1 MAGAARAMKQPGA
14 LWWPRLALLGLAW
27 WLCLPMSAQPLSAQ
41 PLSAGSVSAGSLSAG
56 PQSAGPQSAGPLAPS
71 DLAVLVDVAGTE
83 TLASVSAPA
92 ANGRFLPLGLA
103 GFNGG
108 FTRDVHWLRFTL
120 QAPVPGPWWLE
131 MQPAVLDDLRLFE
144 PVAGGHVERR
154 TGDRL
159 PFASRELD
167 FPGFAFKL
175 ELPDLQPRT
184 FYLRVQTTSSAHVKL
199 KLWRPEDFNNS
210 RSRRSVGFGVY
221 FGLTAM
227 LCLLNFV
234 LFCVLRKPLFGWFS
248 LLVLSQGLLFFG
260 YAGLASQFL
269 PSDVPLLGDFWTMVS
284 LAAYLSLAA
293 PFFRSLRPSGFD
305 SRLSRLMCW
314 VQLGLPWLLV
324 PAWVGGYNGAAAC
337 LALAFSFSFLL
348 WPSGVALLRR
358 DSTRGLRWI
367 LVVHTV
373 VQAGNF
379 SQVLVLLG
387 WQFDSGLPNML
398 WMVPNFAALMILQL
412 MLSLQLGSLLK
423 ERALA
428 QWQADHFD
436 REATT
441 ARATLA
447 EQARSHGQLAKTLAD
462 LLQAHRLSK
471 IGSWEVS
478 LSDGQSTGSDVLL
491 QMMGLSLDGPRDM
504 SFDERKKFFT
514 PESWERWREAL
525 ARVKAFGEPVVLELE
540 LVPFPGRV
548 RWIEVRAALALDEH
562 GQPVALIGTAQDID
576 ERRSLQATAA
586 ASAQQAAANRNRS
599 ELLARVSH
607 ELRTPLNAVLGF
619 SQLLSLEEQVR
630 ASPALAEPVD
640 LILGAADH
648 LKSMIDDVLDLAMIQ
663 ADGLRLVAEPSSVG
677 PLAAECL
684 SWLTPMAAS
693 RQLTLSLV
701 GQALGW
707 RVVADHRRLRQ
718 VLINLLSNAIKYNR
732 PGGHVSLA
740 ISHEPGLARDGS
752 NPSAGWVCLAV
763 SDTGQGLTQRQ
774 IDALYQPFNR
784 LGAELG
790 EVEGTGL
797 GLALARELTEAMG
810 GSLQVRSELGKGSVF
825 TLRLPAAQGLCDAI
839 SGDAISGGAASDPAS
854 AIEPFRAAPEQ
865 TEWVDTNGPPY
876 VVLYVEDN
884 RLNVLVMR
892 HTLKRLEGVRLEVAV
907 DGGTGLS
914 LARQLHPDL
923 LLIDLNLPV
932 LNGTELMRRLR
943 ADPVFASTPCVAVS
957 ANSLPDDIELA
968 LTAGFDDYVTKPFAV
983 DRVLDLVRRLRRQ
996 SQLQRRAAQAKLFD
1010 SVQ

>member
-1 MAGAARAMKQPGA
+1 MKQPGA
-14 LWWPRLALLGLAW
+14 RWWPRLVLLGLAW
-27 WLCLPMSAQPLSAQ
+27 LLCLPLFAQSLFAQSQFAQPQFAQ
-41 PLSAGSVSAGSLSAG
+41 SQFAQ
-56 PQSAGPQSAGPLAPS
+56 PQSAKPLSVQAPSAQAPAPS
-71 DLAVLVDVAGTE
+71 DLAVLVDAAGTE
-83 TLASVSAPA
+83 TIDSVSAPA
-92 ANGRFLPLGLA
+92 ANSRFLPVGLV

-120 QAPVPGPWWLE
+120 QVPTPGPWWLE

-144 PVAGGHVERR
+144 PVTGGHVPGGHVERR

-159 PFASRELD
+159 PFANRELD
-167 FPGFAFKL
+167 FAGFVFKL
-175 ELPDLQPRT
+175 ELPDLKPRT
-184 FYLRVQTTSSAHVKL
+184 FYLRVQTTSSAHAKL
-199 KLWRPEDFNNS
+199 KLWRPDDFNHS
-210 RSRRSVGFGVY
+210 RSHRSVGFGVY
-221 FGLTAM
+221 FGLAAM
-227 LCLLNFV
+227 LCFLNFV

-269 PSDVPLLGDFWTMVS
+269 PSDAPLMADFWTLVS

-293 PFFRSLRPSGFD
+293 PFCRSLMPSGFD
-305 SRLSRLMCW
+305 SRLSRLMYR

-324 PAWVGGYNGAAAC
+324 PAWFVGYNGAAAC
-337 LALAFSFSFLL
+337 LAFACTFSFWL
-348 WPSGVALLRR
+348 WLSGVALLRR
-358 DSTRGLRWI
+358 DATRGLRRI
-367 LVVHTV
+367 LVVHAV

-387 WQFDSGLPNML
+387 WQLDGGLSNML
-398 WMVPNFAALMILQL
+398 WMVPNFAALLILQFA
-412 MLSLQLGSLLK
+412 LSLRLGSLRD

-428 QWQADHFD
+428 QWQSVQFD
-436 REATT
+436 LEATS

-447 EQARSHGQLAKTLAD
+447 EQARSHRQLTKALAD

-471 IGSWEVS
+471 IGSWEVNLKS
-478 LSDGQSTGSDVLL
+478 GQSTGSDVLL
-491 QMMGLSLDGPRDM
+491 QMMGLALDGPRDM
-504 SFDERKKFFT
+504 NFEERRKLFM
-514 PESWERWREAL
+514 PESWDRWREAL
-525 ARVKAFGEPVVLELE
+525 AQVKAFGKPVVLELE

-548 RWIEVRAALALDEH
+548 RWIEVRAALSLDEH
-562 GQPVALIGTAQDID
+562 GQPAALIGTAQDID
-576 ERRSLQATAA
+576 ERRSLQAAAA

-707 RVVADHRRLRQ
+707 RVIADHRRLRQ

-732 PGGHVSLA
+732 AGGHVSLA
-740 ISHEPGLARDGS
+740 ISHEPGLATDES
-752 NPSAGWVCLAV
+752 NRGAGWVCLAV

-810 GSLQVRSELGKGSVF
+810 GSLQVRSELGQGSVF
-825 TLRLPAAQGLCDAI
+825 TLRLPAAQGLCDTI
-839 SGDAISGGAASDPAS
+839 SGATASEPSS
-854 AIEPFRAAPEQ
+854 AIEVFKAAPEQ
-865 TEWVDTNGPPY
+865 TEWVDTNGPLY

-892 HTLKRLEGVRLEVAV
+892 HALKRLEGVRLEVAV

-943 ADPVFASTPCVAVS
+943 ADPAFSRTPCVAVS
-957 ANSLPDDIELA
+957 ANSLPNDIELA
-968 LTAGFDDYVTKPFAV
+968 LAAGFDDYVTKPFAV
-983 DRVLDLVRRLRRQ
+983 DRVLDLVQRLRRQ
-996 SQLQRRAAQAKLFD
+996 SRLQCRAAQAELFD